1 MPNIDTSKV
10 FSIAQDMAKIN
21 SNFVNDFAMV
31 ENAIKKLKTDIQRP
45 SEIREGI
52 VSSFNELKEN
62 YFDEANKKRRELID
76 YLCNIVGKGYEDVE
90 KTNKDLL
97 EDAFEDV
104 GVNGAVSDGGSQSS
118 DAVVNNGNASVERM
132 NNISLIRNVSGTN
145 DPEFVK
151 DGCIITSIA
160 NLYRRK
166 IALEN
171 KDANSITRRT
181 VLNAN
186 NGGVY
191 MYWGSTS
198 SKMSQSTGYAFSYN
212 ETGATNVT
220 RINELLQTNPEGVMV
235 YASGNGN
242 HAIVITECDNGRYKV
257 IDPIDGK
264 IKYWEECY
272 SVAKKGGT
280 FYGWSIERFLG
291 AANRTVYIP
300 N

>member
-21 SNFVNDFAMV
+21 TKYMNDFAVV
-31 ENAIKKLKTDIQRP
+31 EKAVKKLKTDVQKP
-45 SEIREGI
+45 AEISEGI
-52 VSSFNELKEN
+52 VSSFNELKEC
-62 YFDEANKKRRELID
+62 YFDKSNKKRRELID
-76 YLCNIVGKGYEDVE
+76 YLCNVVGKGYEDVE

-97 EDAFEDV
+97 EDAFGDA
-104 GVNGAVSDGGSQSS
+104 GVSGKDTATEQDKQI
-118 DAVVNNGNASVERM
+118 AAEIASIEKM
-132 NNISLIRNVSGTN
+132 NNISLIKNVSGTN

-166 IALEN
+166 MALEN
-171 KDANSITRRT
+171 KDANSINRKT

-198 SKMSQSTGYAFSYN
+198 SKMSQSTGYKFSYN

-220 RINELLQTNPEGVMV
+220 RINELLQANPEGVMV
-235 YASGNGN
+235 YASGKGD

-257 IDPIDGK
+257 IDPLDGE
-264 IKYWEECY
+264 IKYWEECS
-272 SVAKKGGT
+272 SVAKPGKT
-280 FYGWSIERFLG
+280 FYGWSIDRFLR